1 MLSYSEKIGSFYGG
15 HTLFSAK
22 INLKM
27 EIFPNKLFSEG
38 RKEQRNKEKRKSQ
51 TLVLQFH
58 CFPSTS
64 EHTHIQNMNF
74 IS

>member
-1 MLSYSEKIGSFYGG
+1 MFLE
-15 HTLFSAK
+15 K

-27 EIFPNKLFSEG
+27 EIFPNKLFLEGRKEGRKEGRQEG

-51 TLVLQFH
+51 TLVFQFH
-58 CFPSTS
+58 CFPSTL
-64 EHTHIQNMNF
+64 EYTHIQNMNF

>member
-1 MLSYSEKIGSFYGG
+1 MLSYSEKIGSFYGERR
-15 HTLFSAK
+15 TLFLAK

-51 TLVLQFH
+51 TLVFQF
-58 CFPSTS
+58 
-64 EHTHIQNMNF
+64 N
-74 IS
+74 